1 MDEATDQM
9 VFSGTDVEQAIAA
22 GLAELGLTRAQVQA
36 EVLDEG
42 SRGILGLGSRPAMVR
57 LTVIEAATPEPVLA
71 PTPEAQQPEAG
82 EPDPVEVAQEVLT
95 SLLHQM
101 GFTPQVHVYQAAPG
115 TDEDQSPTVL
125 DVHGPGVDAL
135 IGRKGETLA
144 ALQYIVRAMVSR
156 RLRGRLNLVVD
167 VDGYKKRRAEQLER
181 LAHRMA
187 DQALE
192 GGRTVSLEPMPAY
205 ERRLVHLALKDHP
218 AVHTESVGE
227 GYRRRVTI
235 IPRQLRQ
242 GS

>member
-1 MDEATDQM
+1 MDRAAHQM
-9 VFSGTDVEQAIAA
+9 VFSGADVEQAIAA

-42 SRGILGLGSRPAMVR
+42 SRGILGLGSRPAVVR
-57 LTVIEAATPEPVLA
+57 LTVIEATTPEPMLA
-71 PTPEAQQPEAG
+71 PVPEAWQPEPG

-101 GFTPQVHVYQAAPG
+101 GFAPQVHVYQAAPG
-115 TDEDQSPTVL
+115 ADEDQAPTVL

-144 ALQYIVRAMVSR
+144 ALQYIVRTIVSR
-156 RLRGRLNLVVD
+156 QLRGRLNLVVD
-167 VDGYKKRRAEQLER
+167 VDGYKKRRAEQLDR

-192 GGRTVSLEPMPAY
+192 DGRTVSLEPMPAY

-235 IPRQLRQ
+235 IPKQPRQ
-242 GS
+242 GP